1 MTFFDPKVFQK
12 VSLLCPF
19 LSLLGAFWM
28 FCPMVFFDIFLV
40 RVLLPFLN
48 DFRSPFGTLLGYF
61 GGSKWSFLDT
71 FLEVSQKDATLV
83 SFGPSW
89 EDLGSILRRFGHVLG
104 GFEGH
109 LGRFW
114 VLLQALCRHLGRPPG
129 RQNFITKPFAAP
141 HQLSTGRNVAAAT

>member
-1 MTFFDPKVFQK
+1 MTFFDPKVFQQMRLF
-12 VSLLCPF
+12 VSFLEPF
-19 LSLLGAFWM
+19 GSFLDVFPMFFKPIFGA
-28 FCPMVFFDIFLV
+28 
-40 RVLLPFLN
+40 RVLTFFC
-48 DFRSPFGTLLGYF
+48 DFRSSFGTLLGYF
-61 GGSKWSFLDT
+61 WVSRWYFLDT
-71 FLEVSQKDATLV
+71 LLEVSQKDATLV
-83 SFGPSW
+83 SFGSSW